1 MHILLRKLT
10 NLHDISEEEQA
21 AVLSALTRPREVKRG
36 DDIVADGSTPKH
48 TTVMLAGTACR
59 YKILPSGKRHIL
71 TFQYPGD
78 MTDLYSYVMKKI
90 DHAVGALSDCTV
102 AHIPHETVAALSE
115 KYPNLQY
122 TFWRD
127 MMIDASISHSW
138 ALGGGRKTLE
148 RVAHMLCEI
157 FVRLELVGQ
166 AELARP
172 LPFTATRQ
180 DLADALGLSLVHT
193 NKTMASLKAKKLIT
207 RTGTKLQIL
216 NWDGLKSV
224 AGFDPGYLHFKYP
237 RS

>member
-1 MHILLRKLT
+1 
-10 NLHDISEEEQA
+10 
-21 AVLSALTRPREVKRG
+21 
-36 DDIVADGSTPKH
+36 
-48 TTVMLAGTACR
+48 
-59 YKILPSGKRHIL
+59 
-71 TFQYPGD
+71 

-102 AHIPHETVAALSE
+102 AHIPHEAVAALSE

-127 MMIDASISHSW
+127 TMIDASISHSW

-148 RVAHMLCEI
+148 RVAHMVCEI

-166 AELARP
+166 AELGRP
-172 LPFTATRQ
+172 LPFMATRQ

-193 NKTMASLKAKKLIT
+193 NKTMAALKAKKLIT

-224 AGFDPGYLHFKYP
+224 AGFDPNYLHFKQP
-237 RS
+237 HF

>member
-21 AVLSALTRPREVKRG
+21 AVLEALTPPREIKRG
-36 DDIVADGSTPKH
+36 DDIVADGSTPKY
-48 TTVMLAGTACR
+48 TTVMLSGTACR

-71 TFQYPGD
+71 AFQYPGD

-127 MMIDASISHSW
+127 TMIDASISHSW
-138 ALGGGRKTLE
+138 VLDGGRKTPE

-172 LPFTATRQ
+172 LPFTATQQ

-193 NKTMASLKAKKLIT
+193 SKTMASLKTKKLIT

-224 AGFDPGYLHFKYP
+224 AGFDPGYLHFK
-237 RS
+237 RSHF

>member
-1 MHILLRKLT
+1 MLLVLQKL
-10 NLHDISEEEQA
+10 NALHQLSDEEQA
-21 AVLSALTRPREVKRG
+21 ALLNGLSAPRELGRG
-36 DDIVADGSTPKH
+36 RDIVEDGSTPGQ

-59 YKILPSGKRHIL
+59 YKTLRNGKLHIL
-71 TFQYPGD
+71 AFQYPGD

-122 TFWRD
+122 PFWRD
-127 MMIDASISHSW
+127 TMIDASISHSW

-166 AELARP
+166 SELARP

-224 AGFDPGYLHFKYP
+224 AGFDPSYLHFKQP
-237 RS
+237 HF

>member
-21 AVLSALTRPREVKRG
+21 AVLEALTRPREVKRG
-36 DDIVADGSTPKH
+36 DDIVADDSTPKH
-48 TTVMLAGTACR
+48 TTVMLSGTACR

-127 MMIDASISHSW
+127 TMIDASISHSW

-148 RVAHMLCEI
+148 RVAHMVCEI

-166 AELARP
+166 AELGRP
-172 LPFTATRQ
+172 LPFMATRQ

-193 NKTMASLKAKKLIT
+193 NKTMAALKAKKLIT

-224 AGFDPGYLHFKYP
+224 AGFDPNYLHFKQP
-237 RS
+237 HF